1 MLDVST
7 RYPAA
12 LRGLRH
18 RIPLCALIS
27 TKRPFCRVN
36 GLLCLQQPLTVW
48 LCWELCSLNCRGIIT
63 ERKRVEKNRGWAGG
77 CLYALVMGAYDWRT
91 LPWLLHVWI
100 SDEVERQEKRERRR
114 WWNRDP
120 EGERDMLKFS
130 TTPRS
135 RCVRLCVLRFVGF
148 WWPVL
153 VLPAGLAEG
162 SEVILVFCVWFC
174 VWFRVDLLD
183 SDGRTS
189 GFIWIKRIQAVYMM
203 DVSNHHV
210 VRETTK
216 PTAHQ
221 LPFSKNNNLYTILSF
236 EFFLQGLMQIAFC
249 LLHILLSKSHILNG
263 CLLSEGLEQT
273 PL

>member
-63 ERKRVEKNRGWAGG
+63 ERKRVERNRGWAGG

-100 SDEVERQEKRERRR
+100 GDEVERQEKRERRR

-120 EGERDMLKFS
+120 EGERHVEVQHHPSLKVCTVVCVEVCGLLMASFGFTCWSWFFVCGSVFGFGWIYWILMEEHDM
-130 TTPRS
+130 
-135 RCVRLCVLRFVGF
+135 F
-148 WWPVL
+148 W
-153 VLPAGLAEG
+153 
-162 SEVILVFCVWFC
+162 F
-174 VWFRVDLLD
+174 
-183 SDGRTS
+183 
-189 GFIWIKRIQAVYMM
+189 YM
-203 DVSNHHV
+203 D
-210 VRETTK
+210 
-216 PTAHQ
+216 
-221 LPFSKNNNLYTILSF
+221 
-236 EFFLQGLMQIAFC
+236 
-249 LLHILLSKSHILNG
+249 
-263 CLLSEGLEQT
+263 
-273 PL
+273 